1 MLLALRSNYEVDAAI
16 GRGSPTPYVRWKSTS
31 VTEVAAAGPI
41 DSWHALQG
49 SLATATATA
58 RPTYQTGGP
67 NSKPTVRF
75 DGVNDAMSSSSGST
89 SLPQQTI
96 FAVLKPGT
104 AASIMSIRCSLQSGG
119 LQLRLTATK
128 QPALVKTGVANVA
141 TATTGISTSVY
152 TIISV
157 SYSDGGTYAFYRNGT
172 ADGSGS
178 HGQTLTAG
186 TTTDIGINLPGG
198 GEFFAGDIADLIV
211 FDSVLSAGDRA
222 KVHSDLSD
230 EYAITVSDYVSSTQT
245 YSGAVNLSA
254 TATLTSAV
262 DRTTSGTA
270 TLTTAQSLT
279 VPATLAAFGAVS
291 LGATAGLTSL
301 GIRVVIGASTLTA
314 VPTLTAA
321 GATDQTSAVSLAV
334 TASLTSAAGLVAFGA
349 VTLVSTA
356 TFAVPAQLPGGAVS
370 LLATAVMTANV
381 LGASGA
387 VSLTASY
394 SLTANA
400 LRLAVSSASLV
411 VSSTLLSSAYITT
424 SGASALVAT
433 ATLSVNATVP
443 GGAAL
448 LTTSQSLTTLATLGA
463 FGTISLSA
471 LPSLT
476 VSSIRITSASV
487 TLNAFAALLAS
498 VSQQVL
504 VGSVSL
510 ISASSLSIN
519 LGAVGA
525 TATLTVVKTLTVNA
539 SFIGAVSLSSTSTLS
554 VTGRLSAFGLVA
566 VAAVPVLTVGVS
578 VGITNGSALLSALGV
593 LTAGGIRITNATIVP
608 LVAAGSLSVNGLTGS
623 GGSSNLIATSSL
635 LVAGVAVRVSAT
647 QLTVL
652 STLVV
657 SASVGALG
665 SVTLLVGVSFSSV
678 GVISRLG
685 SVLLI
690 TSQTLLASGSSFL
703 VGSVVLQ
710 AVPVLTFV
718 DLFPEIDM
726 SVGGSWDGGGIHTD
740 SSPRPKSYLTPIWS
754 GSESSMGW
762 STGGIHVGSV
772 R

>member
-394 SLTANA
+394 FLTANA

-424 SGASALVAT
+424 NGASALVAT

-487 TLNAFAALLAS
+487 TLNVSCCLA
-498 VSQQVL
+498 
-504 VGSVSL
+504 G
-510 ISASSLSIN
+510 ISI
-519 LGAVGA
+519 
-525 TATLTVVKTLTVNA
+525 
-539 SFIGAVSLSSTSTLS
+539 
-554 VTGRLSAFGLVA
+554 
-566 VAAVPVLTVGVS
+566 
-578 VGITNGSALLSALGV
+578 
-593 LTAGGIRITNATIVP
+593 
-608 LVAAGSLSVNGLTGS
+608 AAGDG
-623 GGSSNLIATSSL
+623 
-635 LVAGVAVRVSAT
+635 
-647 QLTVL
+647 Q
-652 STLVV
+652 
-657 SASVGALG
+657 
-665 SVTLLVGVSFSSV
+665 FS
-678 GVISRLG
+678 ISHL
-685 SVLLI
+685 
-690 TSQTLLASGSSFL
+690 
-703 VGSVVLQ
+703 
-710 AVPVLTFV
+710 
-718 DLFPEIDM
+718 
-726 SVGGSWDGGGIHTD
+726 H
-740 SSPRPKSYLTPIWS
+740 
-754 GSESSMGW
+754 
-762 STGGIHVGSV
+762 
-772 R
+772 